1 MFNCEGLADKEKSGV
16 ITDSLIGM
24 AEVMPPPVPVTVMV
38 ATVPTGT
45 VPAML
50 KVTVALAAVTTP
62 GLRVAVTPVGRP
74 LTLNVTGP
82 VKPLA
87 ELIAMV
93 LLVLVP
99 ATALMLSGFAARVK
113 VGPPEGGPW
122 KIFKT
127 FSAGFAR
134 GL

>member
-1 MFNCEGLADKEKSGV
+1 M
-16 ITDSLIGM
+16 IGM

-38 ATVPTGT
+38 AMVPTGT

-50 KVTVALAAVTTP
+50 KVTVALAPVTTL

-74 LTLNVTGP
+74 LTLNVTGL

-87 ELIAMV
+87 GLIEIV
-93 LLVLVP
+93 LLMLVP

-113 VGPPEGGPW
+113 VGLPEGAPW
-122 KIFKT
+122 KVFKT
-127 FSAGFAR
+127 FSAGFVR